1 MKSFHGVY
9 TALATPF
16 LADGSIDEKSFRKL
30 IRFQIE
36 SGVSGIVPCGTTGE
50 SPTLS
55 TDEKHRLISIAVE
68 ECKGSKTEVMAG
80 TGSNDTEETVTLSRW
95 AADQGAQSLLV
106 VTPYYNK
113 PSQRGLEEHFRAVAS
128 AVKIPIVVYNV
139 PSRTGVSI
147 AADTLIRLLEIPNI
161 SAIKE
166 ASGNVEFSCELISRA
181 HDAGRTLSVLT
192 GDDTTFLPH
201 LAAGGDGV
209 ISVASNIIPKEMVE
223 LQNTFERGEVKKA
236 IAEFQRL
243 FPLCR
248 DLFVETNPVPVK
260 HVLSKMGFGASKVR
274 LPLSSL
280 SEASETRLMNTW
292 ARVNKRS

>member
-1 MKSFHGVY
+1 MNPFHGVY

-16 LADGSIDEKSFRKL
+16 LDNGPIDENSFRKL
-30 IRFQIE
+30 VRFQIE
-36 SGVSGIVPCGTTGE
+36 SGVSGVVPCGTTGE

-68 ECKGSKTEVMAG
+68 ECKGSKTQVMAG
-80 TGSNDTEETVTLSRW
+80 TGSNDTEETVALSCW
-95 AADQGAQSLLV
+95 AADHGADSLLI

-147 AADTLIRLLEIPNI
+147 AVDTLIRLLEIPNI

-181 HDAGRTLSVLT
+181 KEAGRALSVLT

-209 ISVASNIIPKEMVE
+209 ISVASNVVPKEMVK
-223 LQNTFERGEVKKA
+223 LQNMFERGDVKQA
-236 IAEFQRL
+236 VTEFQRL

-260 HVLSKMGFGASKVR
+260 YLLSKMGFGSSRVR
-274 LPLSSL
+274 LPLASL
-280 SEASETRLMNTW
+280 SETSENRLVSTW
-292 ARVNKRS
+292 NRVGQRS